1 MADYEEP
8 SSPVYNGKL
17 FHKYDFEWNTIYLLP
32 RLVTVDTLMGTLN
45 TKCSLRPSFD
55 IQLYFFCIR
64 SLYLYALFVTKKM
77 KLFHVFFSQLL

>member
-32 RLVTVDTLMGTLN
+32 MLVTVDTLMGTLN
-45 TKCSLRPSFD
+45 TKCSLRPSFE
-55 IQLYFFCIR
+55 I
-64 SLYLYALFVTKKM
+64 
-77 KLFHVFFSQLL
+77 